1 MKDSYIVLSLYHNAL
16 DKIFM
21 KQRFNMSVLV
31 EISCYLFTK
40 SSCCI
45 VAKYYGGMQ
54 FIFQGDRNVNE
65 KV

>member
-1 MKDSYIVLSLYHNAL
+1 MKDSYIVLSLYMYHNAL

-45 VAKYYGGMQ
+45 VAKYYRGMQ
-54 FIFQGDRNVNE
+54 FIFQGDRNE

>member
-1 MKDSYIVLSLYHNAL
+1 MKDSYIVLLLYHNAL

-40 SSCCI
+40 SYCCI
-45 VAKYYGGMQ
+45 VAKYYRGML
-54 FIFQGDRNVNE
+54 FIFQKDRNVNE